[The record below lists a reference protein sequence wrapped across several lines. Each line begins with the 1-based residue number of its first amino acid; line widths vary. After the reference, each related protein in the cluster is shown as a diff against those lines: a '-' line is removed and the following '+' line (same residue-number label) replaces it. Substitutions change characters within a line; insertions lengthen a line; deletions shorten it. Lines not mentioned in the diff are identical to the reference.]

1 MKHQIIIRPEA
12 ENDLRES
19 FLWYEEKRQGLGH
32 DFLLQIEAGL
42 KFIQRNPELTPVEYK
57 EARKRIIKK
66 FPYKIIYLCNFCSG
80 SASWQKKSSLIKKQN
95 RLHLTKSRHLTVGFA
110 ASR

>member
-19 FLWYEEKRQGLGH
+19 FLWYEEKRLGLGH

-42 KFIQRNPELTPVEYK
+42 KFIQRNPELTTVEYK
-57 EARKRIIKK
+57 EARKHIIKK
-66 FPYKIIYLCNFCSG
+66 FPDKIIYLTTV
-80 SASWQKKSSLIKKQN
+80 
-95 RLHLTKSRHLTVGFA
+95 RL
-110 ASR
+110 

>member
-1 MKHQIIIRPEA
+1 MTHQIIIRPEA

-66 FPYKIIYLCNFCSG
+66 FPYKIIYLFKNDAIFVLAVLHGKRSP
-80 SASWQKKSSLIKKQN
+80 ALLKN
-95 RLHLTKSRHLTVGFA
+95 RIDCI
-110 ASR
+110 